1 MTTES
6 SQLVRA
12 AVLHEVGAPLRVEEV
27 ELAGPRAG
35 EVLVRVAA
43 AGVCHS
49 DYHYMTGDLVCR
61 LPVVVGHEGAGWVEA
76 VGAGV
81 ERVGPG
87 DAVAL
92 LWRPR
97 CGMCRFCITG
107 QPVLCERGRV
117 QAESGGLPSDGTTR
131 LRLDGQVVHHLMGV
145 SCLAEHAVV
154 SEMSVVRIPD
164 RVPPSV
170 AAITGCAVI
179 TGVGAVLNVAGA
191 VAGSSLL
198 IIGAGGVG
206 LSAVMGAKLT
216 GAHPIVVADVEP
228 TRLERARHLGATDV
242 IDAGRDDVVE
252 ALMALLPGG
261 VDWALDAVGRPET
274 LQQSIA
280 GLRPGG
286 TAIAVGLARVGET
299 ASVPINDLVQRQKR
313 LVGSLYGSANPQ
325 ADLPRLFELYLS
337 GRLPLDELVGTQ
349 YPLAA
354 VNEAYAALAH
364 DAVGRSVVSMAL

>member
-1 MTTES
+1 M
-6 SQLVRA
+6 
-12 AVLHEVGAPLRVEEV
+12 LHEVGAPLRVEEV
-27 ELAGPRAG
+27 ELEAPRAG
-35 EVLVRVAA
+35 EVLVRIAA

-49 DYHYMTGDLVCR
+49 DYHYMRGDLVCR

-76 VGAGV
+76 VGTGV
-81 ERVGPG
+81 ERVRPG

-131 LRLDGQVVHHLMGV
+131 LRLGGQTVHHLMGV

-154 SEMSVVRIPD
+154 SEMSVVRIPEG
-164 RVPPSV
+164 VPPAV

-206 LSAVMGAKLT
+206 LSAAMGARLA

-228 TRLERARHLGATDV
+228 TRLEHARRLGATDV

-252 ALMALLPGG
+252 AVMALLPGG

-274 LQQSIA
+274 LQQSISC
-280 GLRPGG
+280 LRPGG
-286 TAIAVGLARVGET
+286 TAIAVGLARRRRDRPGTDQRARATSEAAGRQPLRLGEP
-299 ASVPINDLVQRQKR
+299 AGRSPPAVRVVPVRAAR
-313 LVGSLYGSANPQ
+313 
-325 ADLPRLFELYLS
+325 PRRA
-337 GRLPLDELVGTQ
+337 GGDAVPTRLP
-349 YPLAA
+349 
-354 VNEAYAALAH
+354 
-364 DAVGRSVVSMAL
+364 